1 MGELQ
6 DFSNRFA
13 QQVMNW
19 ADSTRN
25 FTRGAVAELA
35 GKWLEDEGEIENFSP
50 AYYEMRG
57 VPVVDGY
64 SFSENEDA
72 IDLFIVDHDPS
83 GSGGNLTLTDATQM
97 FNRLKNFFV
106 QAATKNL
113 CESLEESSAAYGL
126 AWSLRAEARIYGRI
140 RFFLIS
146 SRRLSSRVDSLD
158 NQQIGDWIVSFHI
171 WDIERLSRLHEVE
184 REAIVI
190 NFREEFSRPLHC
202 LPAHLDATAYKS
214 YMVVLPGRL
223 LADLY
228 GKYGS
233 RLLEL
238 NVRTFLQ
245 VRGNINKG
253 IRRTIVHE
261 PDMFFAYNNGIS
273 AVAEAIVTENQNGR
287 EELVSVRN
295 LQIVNGGQTTASLY
309 HAGRSKADLSGI
321 FVQMKLSEVQ
331 PDLSSKVV
339 PKISEYSNTQNK
351 VSAADFFSNH
361 AFHVRLEEM
370 SRRLWVP
377 AVDGSQRQSKWFY
390 ERARGQYAEAQ
401 SDKTKA
407 QRDAWQREYPRAQL
421 FTKTDLA
428 KFDNV
433 WDGFPVEVNL
443 GAQKNFA
450 AYARRIS
457 ESWDKNDTTFNDR
470 FYKRAVARGIVF
482 KAVEKMVSDQPW
494 YQGGYRA
501 NIVAYA
507 QALLAEH
514 IRRAGLAMNWDGIW
528 AKQALSQA
536 LAETLLLTAEKVNT
550 FITATPD
557 HVRNVTEWC
566 KRRQCWDGILEI
578 PYVLPDA
585 LRTELL
591 TRSEDKQ
598 LEKEAGNQRV
608 MDNGIDVQAT
618 VVNKGQAYWA
628 QVDDFCRKNKITLS
642 PKERGVLDIA
652 VTMPRRIPTE
662 RQCGVL
668 VQLEKRAEGEGMQIP
683 L

>member
-1 MGELQ
+1 MSEVRSLSS
-6 DFSNRFA
+6 DFA
-13 QQVMNW
+13 QMVMNW

-35 GKWLEDEGEIENFSP
+35 GKWLEDEGEIESFSP

-64 SFSENEDA
+64 SFSENEDS
-72 IDLFIVDHDPS
+72 IDLFIVDHDQA
-83 GSGGNLTLTDATQM
+83 GSGGNLTLTDATQA

-113 CESLEESSAAYGL
+113 CENLEESSAAYGL
-126 AWSLRAEARIYGRI
+126 AWSLRTDARTYGRI

-146 SRRLSSRVDSLD
+146 SRPLSSKIVHLE
-158 NQQIGDWIVSFHI
+158 NQQIGDWSASFHI
-171 WDIERLSRLHEVE
+171 WDVERLSRLQEAE

-190 NFREEFSRPLHC
+190 NFREEFGRPLHC

-214 YMVVLPGRL
+214 YMVVLPGQL

-228 GKYGS
+228 GTYGS

-245 VRGNINKG
+245 VRGNVNKG
-253 IRRTIVHE
+253 IRRTIVQE

-273 AVAEAIVTENQNGR
+273 AVAEAIVTENKNGR
-287 EELVSVRN
+287 EELVSVQN

-331 PDLSSKVV
+331 SDLSSKVIQ
-339 PKISEYSNTQNK
+339 KISEYSNTQNK

-370 SRRLWVP
+370 SRRLWAP

-407 QRDAWQREYPRAQL
+407 QKDAWQREYPRAQL

-428 KFDNV
+428 KFDNA

-457 ESWDKNDTTFNDR
+457 DLWGKDDTAFNDR

-482 KAVEKMVSDQPW
+482 RAVEKMVSEQPW

-514 IRRAGLAMNWDGIW
+514 IRRAGLVMNWDSIW
-528 AKQALSQA
+528 AKQAPSPA
-536 LAETLLLTAEKVNT
+536 VAEALLLTAEKVNT

-566 KRRQCWDGILEI
+566 KRRQCWEGLLEI

-585 LRTELL
+585 LRNELL
-591 TRSEDKQ
+591 TRSQDKQ
-598 LEKEAGNQRV
+598 LDKEAGNQRV
-608 MDNGIDVQAT
+608 MDNGIDAQAA

-628 QVDDFCRKNKITLS
+628 QVDDFCRKNKIVLS

-652 VTMPRRIPTE
+652 LTMPRRIPTE

-668 VQLEKRAEGEGMQIP
+668 MSLEKRVEEAGMQFS

>member
-1 MGELQ
+1 
-6 DFSNRFA
+6 
-13 QQVMNW
+13 
-19 ADSTRN
+19 
-25 FTRGAVAELA
+25 
-35 GKWLEDEGEIENFSP
+35 
-50 AYYEMRG
+50 
-57 VPVVDGY
+57 
-64 SFSENEDA
+64 
-72 IDLFIVDHDPS
+72 
-83 GSGGNLTLTDATQM
+83 
-97 FNRLKNFFV
+97 
-106 QAATKNL
+106 
-113 CESLEESSAAYGL
+113 
-126 AWSLRAEARIYGRI
+126 
-140 RFFLIS
+140 
-146 SRRLSSRVDSLD
+146 
-158 NQQIGDWIVSFHI
+158 
-171 WDIERLSRLHEVE
+171 
-184 REAIVI
+184 
-190 NFREEFSRPLHC
+190 
-202 LPAHLDATAYKS
+202 
-214 YMVVLPGRL
+214 
-223 LADLY
+223 
-228 GKYGS
+228 
-233 RLLEL
+233 
-238 NVRTFLQ
+238 
-245 VRGNINKG
+245 
-253 IRRTIVHE
+253 
-261 PDMFFAYNNGIS
+261 MFFAYNNGIS
-273 AVAEAIVTENQNGR
+273 AVAEAIVTENKNGR
-287 EELVSVRN
+287 EELVSVQN

-331 PDLSSKVV
+331 SDLSSKVIQ
-339 PKISEYSNTQNK
+339 KISEYSNTQNK

-370 SRRLWVP
+370 SRRLWAP

-407 QRDAWQREYPRAQL
+407 QKDAWQREYPRAQL

-428 KFDNV
+428 KFDNA

-457 ESWDKNDTTFNDR
+457 DLWGKDDTAFNDR

-482 KAVEKMVSDQPW
+482 RAVEKMVSEQPW

-514 IRRAGLAMNWDGIW
+514 IRRAGLVMNWDSIW
-528 AKQALSQA
+528 AKQAPSPA
-536 LAETLLLTAEKVNT
+536 VAEALLLTAEKVNT

-566 KRRQCWDGILEI
+566 KRRQCWEGLLEI

-585 LRTELL
+585 LRNELL
-591 TRSEDKQ
+591 TRSQDKQ
-598 LEKEAGNQRV
+598 LDKEAGNQRV
-608 MDNGIDVQAT
+608 MDNGIDAQAA

-628 QVDDFCRKNKITLS
+628 QVDDFCRKNKIVLS

-652 VTMPRRIPTE
+652 LTMPRRIPTE

-668 VQLEKRAEGEGMQIP
+668 MSLEKRVEEAGMQFS